1 MLTRKSLARTAA
13 ATAGLALV
21 ATGAL
26 APASADQGK
35 GADRGQSHAA
45 QAKGGDKAD
54 RKAGKS
60 AKAEKGQQTA
70 AAAKAEKSDQS
81 ESKGRSADAPHGNA
95 YGHDKDAKAE
105 AKSEARADKS
115 ETRGQDAGEK
125 SNNGLGDERGGGHTP
140 VTVCHAIGNGG
151 YIEITFDENAL
162 KNHLANHMQ
171 HKGHMDFELE
181 EGETCDEADSENLV
195 MPGDT
200 KADGSDDS
208 GDESTDT
215 ADVVGSDVTRNQET
229 TLRETVTTQVAGVQ
243 AFRARTGTA
252 VEAPAAAGD
261 ATVAGVEATAPAAVP
276 AAGPVAGI
284 LPQTGAAPMALAAAA
299 GLGLVGAGATMVA
312 RRRRE
317 V

>member
-26 APASADQGK
+26 APASADQGSK

-45 QAKGGDKAD
+45 QAKSADKAD

-70 AAAKAEKSDQS
+70 ASAKAEKSEKS
-81 ESKGRSADAPHGNA
+81 ESKGRSETAPHGNA
-95 YGHDKDAKAE
+95 YGDDKDAKAE
-105 AKSEARADKS
+105 AKSEARAEKS
-115 ETRGQDAGEK
+115 ETRDQDAGQK
-125 SNNGLGDERGGGHTP
+125 SNNGLGDERGNGHTP

-151 YIEITFDENAL
+151 YVEITFDENAL
-162 KNHLANHMQ
+162 QKHLDNHMQ
-171 HKGHMDFELE
+171 HKGHMDYEVE
-181 EGETCDEADSENLV
+181 EGAGCDEAAPEDLV
-195 MPGDT
+195 LPGDE
-200 KADGSDDS
+200 SDDAS
-208 GDESTDT
+208 DESTDDAAVIG
-215 ADVVGSDVTRNQET
+215 ADVSRDVVT
-229 TLRETVTTQVAGVQ
+229 TIRETVTTTQIAGVE

-252 VEAPAAAGD
+252 VEAPAAAGE
-261 ATVAGVEATAPAAVP
+261 AIVAGAEATAPAAVP